1 MNFEDVKVVKSDRRS
16 FCLEISPRLEVLLRV
31 PKRASDESVR
41 AFFESKRKWLDKHL
55 LIMKKKTDERSSG
68 KMLSKEEADALMR
81 EAKELIPER
90 VKRFADMMGV
100 GYNKITVR
108 RQKTRW
114 GSCSSKKNLSFN
126 CALLLYPEELL
137 DYVIVHELCHL
148 KFMNHSKEF
157 WAEVGKYMPDYKS
170 RRDLLKKCKT
180 EV

>member
-1 MNFEDVKVVKSDRRS
+1 
-16 FCLEISPRLEVLLRV
+16 
-31 PKRASDESVR
+31 
-41 AFFESKRKWLDKHL
+41 
-55 LIMKKKTDERSSG
+55 MKKKTDERSSCE
-68 KMLSKEEADALMR
+68 MLSKEEADALMR

-90 VKRFADMMGV
+90 TRRFADMMGV

-157 WAEVGKYMPDYKS
+157 WAEVGKYMPDYK
-170 RRDLLKKCKT
+170 RRRALLKKCRT
-180 EV
+180 DM